1 MSPYTVAHKKTASIK
16 KRDIFKRVCGNIED
30 YDVNVRHVIFTEDV
44 IREDYQADLTGYG
57 DDNCHQMI
65 IVCQKKE
72 QNLSFVP
79 GTTIYNARKYN
90 VYFVFSR
97 LKRPKLDTRPPNKGR
112 QLIKIH
118 QATTQL
124 PSLSKQKSQRNFLK
138 Q

>member
-1 MSPYTVAHKKTASIK
+1 MP
-16 KRDIFKRVCGNIED
+16 
-30 YDVNVRHVIFTEDV
+30 
-44 IREDYQADLTGYG
+44 
-57 DDNCHQMI
+57 
-65 IVCQKKE
+65 
-72 QNLSFVP
+72 FVP
-79 GTTIYNARKYN
+79 DTRTYNARKYN
-90 VYFVFSR
+90 VYFVFLR